1 MLGPAADIGINA
13 GGHQLGTQLGIA
25 RTDKL
30 ADEAV
35 GWAADGDAPARCPV
49 VVGELSP
56 TDRAALDARAES
68 MKANAPAPAGSAPK
82 R

>member
-1 MLGPAADIGINA
+1 MN
-13 GGHQLGTQLGIA
+13 QLGTQLGIA

-49 VVGELSP
+49 VVGELSSS
-56 TDRAALDARAES
+56 DRAALDARAEG
-68 MKANAPAPAGSAPK
+68 MKANAPAPGRLGAEALARSLG
-82 R
+82 